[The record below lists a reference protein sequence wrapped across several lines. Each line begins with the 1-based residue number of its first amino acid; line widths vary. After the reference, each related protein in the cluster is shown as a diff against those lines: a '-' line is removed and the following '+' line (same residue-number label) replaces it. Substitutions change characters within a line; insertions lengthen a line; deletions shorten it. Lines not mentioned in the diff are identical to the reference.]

1 MHLIDFQDKLSF
13 LHNLI
18 EKQITGT
25 PKQFALKLGVS
36 ERTVRCYI
44 DQLKQMGAPI
54 CYSRSRQTYFY
65 CYRVVFKFGYE
76 KEEGQTV
83 DKEKYGGG

>member
-1 MHLIDFQDKLSF
+1 MHLIDFQDKMSF

-36 ERTVRCYI
+36 ERTVRC
-44 DQLKQMGAPI
+44 
-54 CYSRSRQTYFY
+54 
-65 CYRVVFKFGYE
+65 
-76 KEEGQTV
+76 
-83 DKEKYGGG
+83 